1 MNQFLVIFIHLSCW
15 GLLWLSCYPGL
26 MIESFVFI
34 FWPFYYYPLLLIE
47 VGSLIRLELFLIIVS
62 DLLTNVGMNFYV
74 CHHLYHLLLTLQSLV
89 IGHLLMIIADSKQSI
104 DVILL
109 QINILIGDAVSNR
122 VINQPK
128 LDTFI
133 KWNFLST
140 NC

>member
-1 MNQFLVIFIHLSCW
+1 
-15 GLLWLSCYPGL
+15 
-26 MIESFVFI
+26 
-34 FWPFYYYPLLLIE
+34 
-47 VGSLIRLELFLIIVS
+47 
-62 DLLTNVGMNFYV
+62 
-74 CHHLYHLLLTLQSLV
+74 LV